1 MRRDGSARDQEE
13 DIPYFPT
20 YEEIASELL
29 EGLEVAGLLVQDVGH
44 ELEPST
50 GERTFQCVVRLPSSD
65 PPHRYLGTMHFHW
78 DALLTYVGTYGPGSE
93 CDLYHDDD
101 EPCSHGGAQPHPGV
115 ELVAEYDL
123 GDGGYELRE
132 LGEVQAWIDTVET
145 LLARALPPQDGRV
158 VHLGL
163 AIRDG
168 KIWVDRFVAE
178 QAWYLDLSESPDL
191 TLICRAVEATLK
203 VTPSLA
209 DRLPL

>member
-1 MRRDGSARDQEE
+1 MRRDGSGRDPE
-13 DIPYFPT
+13 DEPPYFPT

-29 EGLEVAGLLVQDVGH
+29 EGLELAGLLVQDVGH

-50 GERTFQCVVRLPSSD
+50 GERTFQCMVRLPASD
-65 PPHRYLGTMHFHW
+65 PPHRYLATMHFHW

-101 EPCSHGGAQPHPGV
+101 EPCTHNSALPHPGV

-123 GDGGYELRE
+123 GEGGYELRE

-145 LLARALPPQDGRV
+145 LLARALPAQEGRV

-178 QAWYLDLSESPDL
+178 QAWYLDLTEPPDL
-191 TLICRAVEATLK
+191 TLICRGIEATLM